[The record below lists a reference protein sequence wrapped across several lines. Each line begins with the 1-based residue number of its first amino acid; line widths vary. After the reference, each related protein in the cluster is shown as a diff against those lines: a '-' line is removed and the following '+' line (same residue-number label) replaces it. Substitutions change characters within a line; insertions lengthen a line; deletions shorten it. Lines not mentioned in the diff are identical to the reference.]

1 MPPLP
6 NSLEAR
12 DVAAVLHPYTNM
24 ASFPQTGPFLI
35 DRGEGVYVFD
45 RDGNG
50 YIEGMAGL
58 WCTSLGFNNQE
69 LIDAATAQMQK
80 LPFYHVFGGKGHESA
95 ILLAEKL
102 KAMMPFKAGKVS
114 FCGSGSEAND
124 TQVKLVW
131 YYNNI
136 IGRPKKKKIISRI
149 KAYHGVTVATAS
161 LTGLPHLHADW
172 DLPIANILHT
182 DCPHYY
188 RFAQP
193 GESEDEFTTR
203 LAGNLDAMIQREGPD
218 SIAAFIA
225 EPIMGAAG
233 VLVPPADYFAK
244 IQVVLAKYD
253 IMFIDDEV
261 ITGFART
268 GNMFGA
274 ETFGLRPASMSL
286 AKALSSAYVP
296 IGAVILPEFM
306 DEAIAEGSH
315 RNGNFGHGYTYTGH
329 PLGCAVALKT
339 LELYERMDIVNRV
352 RGVMPLFQK
361 RLKALGDHPLVGET
375 RGVGLIGAI
384 ELVADKPTKR
394 AFKPAQ
400 GVGLMGQKWAQ
411 ANGLIVR
418 AIGDTLALCPPLII
432 SSEEIDL
439 MFDRLER
446 GLNETEGQITR
457 EGLRNA

>member
-1 MPPLP
+1 MPLLP

-12 DVAAVLHPYTNM
+12 DVASVLHPYTNM
-24 ASFPQTGPFLI
+24 ASFPQAGPFLI

-45 RDGNG
+45 REGNG

-58 WCTSLGFNNQE
+58 WCTSLGFNEKE
-69 LIDAATAQMQK
+69 LIEAATAQLHK
-80 LPFYHVFGGKGHESA
+80 LPFYHVFGGKGHEGA
-95 ILLAEKL
+95 IELAEKL

-124 TQVKLVW
+124 TQLKLVW

-136 IGRPKKKKIISRI
+136 TGRPKKKKVISRI

-188 RFAQP
+188 RFAND
-193 GESEDEFTTR
+193 GESEAEFSTR
-203 LAGNLDAMIQREGPD
+203 LAKNLDEMIQREGPD
-218 SIAAFIA
+218 TIAAFIA

-233 VLVPPADYFAK
+233 VLVPPADYFEK
-244 IQVVLAKYD
+244 IQSVLDKYD
-253 IMFIDDEV
+253 ILFIDDEV
-261 ITGFART
+261 ITGFGRT

-274 ETFGLRPASMSL
+274 ETFGLRPTSMSL

-306 DEAIAEGSH
+306 DAAIAEGSR
-315 RNGNFGHGYTYTGH
+315 RNGNFGHGFTYTGH

-339 LELYERMDIVNRV
+339 LELYERMDIVGRV
-352 RGVMPLFQK
+352 RRVMPLFQK
-361 RLKALGDHPLVGET
+361 RLKNLAAHPLVGET
-375 RGVGLIGAI
+375 RGVGLIGAL

-400 GVGLMGQKWAQ
+400 GIGLMGQKWAQ

-432 SSEEIDL
+432 TEEEIDL

-446 GLNETEGQITR
+446 GLNETDGQVTR
-457 EGLRNA
+457 EGLRSA

>member
-1 MPPLP
+1 MPVLP

-12 DVAAVLHPYTNM
+12 DVASVLHPYTNM
-24 ASFPQTGPFLI
+24 ASFPQSGPFLI

-58 WCTSLGFNNQE
+58 WCTSLGFNEKE
-69 LIDAATAQMQK
+69 LIAAATAQMQK

-95 ILLAEKL
+95 IELAEKL

-136 IGRPKKKKIISRI
+136 MGRPKKKKIISRI

-188 RFAQP
+188 RFAKD
-193 GESEDEFTTR
+193 GESESEFTTR
-203 LAGNLDAMIQREGPD
+203 LANNLDAMIQREGPD
-218 SIAAFIA
+218 TIAAFIA

-233 VLVPPADYFAK
+233 VLVPPGDYFEK
-244 IQVVLAKYD
+244 IQAVLGKYD
-253 IMFIDDEV
+253 ILFIDDEV
-261 ITGFART
+261 ITGFGRT

-274 ETFGLRPASMSL
+274 ETYGLRPASMSL

-306 DEAIAEGSH
+306 NEAIAEGSR
-315 RNGNFGHGYTYTGH
+315 RNGNFGHGFTYTGH

-339 LELYERMDIVNRV
+339 LELYERMDIVGRV
-352 RGVMPLFQK
+352 RRVMPLFQK
-361 RLKALGDHPLVGET
+361 RLKKLGDHPLVGET
-375 RGVGLIGAI
+375 RGVGLIGAV
-384 ELVADKPTKR
+384 ELVADKATKR

-400 GVGLMGQKWAQ
+400 GVGLLGQKWAQ

-432 SSEEIDL
+432 TEEEIDL

-446 GLNETEGQITR
+446 GLNETDGQVTR
-457 EGLRNA
+457 EGLRSA

>member
-1 MPPLP
+1 MPVLP

-12 DVAAVLHPYTNM
+12 DIASVLHPYTNM
-24 ASFPQTGPFLI
+24 ASFAQAGPFLI

-45 RDGNG
+45 REGNG

-58 WCTSLGFNNQE
+58 WCTSLGFNEKE
-69 LIDAATAQMQK
+69 LIEAATAQMHR
-80 LPFYHVFGGKGHESA
+80 LPFYHVFGGKGHEGA
-95 ILLAEKL
+95 IELAEKL
-102 KAMMPFKAGKVS
+102 KSMMPFKAGKVS

-136 IGRPKKKKIISRI
+136 TGRPKKKKIISRI

-188 RFAQP
+188 RFAKD
-193 GESEDEFTTR
+193 GESEAEFSTR
-203 LAGNLDAMIQREGPD
+203 LANNLDAMIQREGPD

-225 EPIMGAAG
+225 EPLMGAAG
-233 VLVPPADYFAK
+233 VLIPPADYFEK
-244 IQVVLAKYD
+244 IQAVLGKYD
-253 IMFIDDEV
+253 ILFIDDEV
-261 ITGFART
+261 ITGFGRT

-274 ETFGLRPASMSL
+274 ETFGLRPTSMSL

-306 DEAIAEGSH
+306 DEAIAEGSR

-339 LELYERMDIVNRV
+339 LELYERMDIVGRV
-352 RGVMPLFQK
+352 RRVMPLFQK
-361 RLKALGDHPLVGET
+361 RLKALAAHPLVGET
-375 RGVGLIGAI
+375 RGVGLIGAL
-384 ELVADKPTKR
+384 ELVADKATRR
-394 AFKPAQ
+394 AFKPSQ
-400 GVGLMGQKWAQ
+400 GVGLLGQKLAQ

-418 AIGDTLALCPPLII
+418 AIGDSLALCPPLII
-432 SSEEIDL
+432 TEEEIDL

-446 GLNETEGQITR
+446 GLNETDGQVTR
-457 EGLRNA
+457 EGLRSA

>member
-1 MPPLP
+1 MPLLP

-12 DVAAVLHPYTNM
+12 DVASVLHPYTNM
-24 ASFPQTGPFLI
+24 ASFPQAGPFLI

-58 WCTSLGFNNQE
+58 WCTSLGFNEKE
-69 LIDAATAQMQK
+69 LIEAATAQMHR

-95 ILLAEKL
+95 IELAEKL
-102 KAMMPFKAGKVS
+102 KAMMPFRAGKVS

-131 YYNNI
+131 YYNNV

-193 GESEDEFTTR
+193 GETESEFTTR

-218 SIAAFIA
+218 TIAAFIA
-225 EPIMGAAG
+225 EPVMGAAG
-233 VLVPPADYFAK
+233 VLIPPADYFEK
-244 IQVVLAKYD
+244 IQAVLGKYD
-253 IMFIDDEV
+253 ILFIDDEV

-274 ETFGLRPASMSL
+274 ETFGIRPTSMSL

-306 DEAIAEGSH
+306 DEAIAEGSR
-315 RNGNFGHGYTYTGH
+315 RNGNFGHGFTYTGH

-352 RGVMPLFQK
+352 RRVMPLFQK
-361 RLKALGDHPLVGET
+361 RLKKLGDHPLVGEA
-375 RGVGLIGAI
+375 RGLGLIGAL
-384 ELVADKPTKR
+384 ELVADKTTKR
-394 AFKPAQ
+394 AFKPVQ
-400 GVGLMGQKWAQ
+400 GVGLLGQKWAQ

-432 SSEEIDL
+432 TEEEIDL

-446 GLNETEGQITR
+446 ALNETDGQVTH
-457 EGLRNA
+457 EGLRSA

>member
-1 MPPLP
+1 MPVLP

-12 DVAAVLHPYTNM
+12 DVASVLHPYTNM
-24 ASFPQTGPFLI
+24 ASFAQAGPFLI

-45 RDGNG
+45 RDGKG

-58 WCTSLGFNNQE
+58 WCTALGFNNQE
-69 LIDAATAQMQK
+69 LIEAATAQMQK

-136 IGRPKKKKIISRI
+136 MGRPKKKKIISRI

-193 GESEDEFTTR
+193 GETEDEFTTR
-203 LAGNLDAMIQREGPD
+203 LAANLDAMIQREGPD
-218 SIAAFIA
+218 TIAAFIA

-233 VLVPPADYFAK
+233 VLVPPAGYFAK
-244 IQVVLAKYD
+244 IQAVLDKYD
-253 IMFIDDEV
+253 ILFIDDEV

-274 ETFGLRPASMSL
+274 ETFGLRPHAMSL

-306 DEAIAEGSH
+306 DEAIAEGSR
-315 RNGNFGHGYTYTGH
+315 RNGNFGHGFTYTGH

-339 LELYERMDIVNRV
+339 LELYERMDIVGRV
-352 RGVMPLFQK
+352 RQIMPLFQK
-361 RLKALGDHPLVGET
+361 RLKQLAGHPLVGET
-375 RGVGLIGAI
+375 RGAGLIGAL
-384 ELVADKPTKR
+384 ELVADKSTKR

-400 GVGLMGQKWAQ
+400 GIGLMGQKWAQ

-432 SSEEIDL
+432 TEEEIDL